1 MTTHNSMHNS
11 NNNIATMNSNSSSD
25 NLERISIF
33 RMTEFLPKK
42 NRPIG
47 KNNFIIIIIKQLLY

>member
-1 MTTHNSMHNS
+1 MSSINSIHT
-11 NNNIATMNSNSSSD
+11 NNTQTGGMNSNPSSD

-47 KNNFIIIIIKQLLY
+47 KYYILQ